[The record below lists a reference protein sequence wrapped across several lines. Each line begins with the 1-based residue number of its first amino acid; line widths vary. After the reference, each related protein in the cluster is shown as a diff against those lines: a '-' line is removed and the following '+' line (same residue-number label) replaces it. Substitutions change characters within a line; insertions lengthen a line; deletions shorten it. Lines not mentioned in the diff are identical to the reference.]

1 MPQIL
6 YILIDYPVLIL
17 LPIVVLAALARW
29 SGSRTAWV
37 VTGLWVLY
45 LGYELGMK
53 YEVLCTD
60 CIRRTEM
67 YVIYPLLALATAVAA
82 VQIYVHARRV
92 PAGQRR

>member
-17 LPIVVLAALARW
+17 LPIIVLAALSQW

-60 CIRRTEM
+60 CIRRPEM

-82 VQIYVHARRV
+82 VQIYVHARRQL
-92 PAGQRR
+92 PGRTR